1 MATAKFTS
9 KRSITIVLAVVILGV
24 FLGVIIWFALS
35 SSPSTQQDNPA
46 QGSMSSSNPVASDQP
61 SSYFDLGK
69 RPQTAP
75 AQIKAIMARRPDIRM
90 DQDQL
95 EQSLN
100 KTELVQLADPQ
111 KVFQSLPWLSE
122 KQRTDGRQFVS
133 YDPYVI
139 ESKFV
144 GDRVDILLPEVGMVA
159 QGIVDS
165 VETLDSDIVRW
176 QGHFDNFNDT
186 QNRFTITQTL
196 GDRYAVG
203 VYETPFGSFNM
214 ESKDGYGWV
223 VNQQKDFHLPEGG
236 KDYVEG
242 AMADTQHEH

>member
-1 MATAKFTS
+1 MVKSALKS
-9 KRSITIVLAVVILGV
+9 KTRITIVLAVVVLAMIV
-24 FLGVIIWFALS
+24 AAIIWFSLA
-35 SSPSTQQDNPA
+35 SSPASHQDNHA
-46 QGSMSSSNPVASDQP
+46 QDSMSSSNPVASGH
-61 SSYFDLGK
+61 SSTYFDLGK

-75 AQIKAIMARRPDIRM
+75 AQIKAITARRPDVRM
-90 DQDQL
+90 DQAQL
-95 EQSLN
+95 AQSLN
-100 KTELVQLADPQ
+100 KTALVQLADPQ
-111 KVFQSLPWLSE
+111 KVFQVLPWVTE
-122 KQRTDGRQFVS
+122 RQRHDGRKFVS

-144 GDRVDILLPEVGMVA
+144 GDRVDILLPEVGMIG

-196 GDRYAVG
+196 GDHYAVG
-203 VYETPFGSFNM
+203 VYETPYGSFNM

-223 VNQQKDFHLPEGG
+223 VNQKTDFHLPEGG
-236 KDYVEG
+236 KDYI
-242 AMADTQHEH
+242 DSKSKQEH